1 MFRKIPISSKI
12 SMPEGETPFQWN
24 EEAEKAI
31 KYVFKHQNTFATCDE
46 LKDILKTQDWQSF
59 RYEIDLSLRSKLG
72 PSNNTVVC

>member
-1 MFRKIPISSKI
+1 
-12 SMPEGETPFQWN
+12 MPASESPFQWN

-31 KYVFKHQNTFATCDE
+31 KYVFKHQKSSALCNE
-46 LKDILKTQDWQSF
+46 LKNILKNQDWQAF